1 MLVLLVD
8 PPGFKHEMMSTEEAD
23 RSHFLEAIT
32 SLSGTKYVKTLFF
45 FIQQNQFKTLH
56 AKKVFVPCAR
66 KRNFNYVTKSHNMEF
81 EYIYVAIVVLF
92 VKSGTINGKRFKNE
106 ILQAKVSENRLEDPL
121 ESLGKRDIFPN
132 RNSVKYSTLEL
143 SNLQ

>member
-1 MLVLLVD
+1 
-8 PPGFKHEMMSTEEAD
+8 
-23 RSHFLEAIT
+23 
-32 SLSGTKYVKTLFF
+32 
-45 FIQQNQFKTLH
+45 
-56 AKKVFVPCAR
+56 
-66 KRNFNYVTKSHNMEF
+66 MEF

-132 RNSVKYSTLEL
+132 RNSVKH
-143 SNLQ
+143 SNCQIYNNKQ

>member
-1 MLVLLVD
+1 
-8 PPGFKHEMMSTEEAD
+8 
-23 RSHFLEAIT
+23 
-32 SLSGTKYVKTLFF
+32 
-45 FIQQNQFKTLH
+45 
-56 AKKVFVPCAR
+56 
-66 KRNFNYVTKSHNMEF
+66 MEF

-121 ESLGKRDIFPN
+121 ESLGKKDIFPN